1 MRVKIPLEPQGAKR
15 PRVNS
20 KLNSAYYDTA
30 YREWLRDAMQWV
42 EDYLLDTDLAM
53 VKELLGTDKDGNQYK
68 NTHIIKG
75 FKKLK
80 DIEYKTDVETGLK
93 VVKNRNVALDENG
106 DVILD
111 KDGYVLSLSGQKIP
125 ILGKIRDDYLGLKA
139 RILFILPRR
148 NNRETR
154 IDDRPFP
161 VDANT
166 SDIDNYAKS
175 IIDAFFENPMF
186 KETGLNDRHI
196 QSLLLQKRYAKPDED
211 IGIIF
216 EIKAI

>member
-1 MRVKIPLEPQGAKR
+1 M
-15 PRVNS
+15 
-20 KLNSAYYDTA
+20 
-30 YREWLRDAMQWV
+30 
-42 EDYLLDTDLAM
+42 
-53 VKELLGTDKDGNQYK
+53 
-68 NTHIIKG
+68 
-75 FKKLK
+75 
-80 DIEYKTDVETGLK
+80 
-93 VVKNRNVALDENG
+93 VKNRNVALDESG

-175 IIDAFFENPMF
+175 IIDAFL
-186 KETGLNDRHI
+186 KILCLKKQD
-196 QSLLLQKRYAKPDED
+196 
-211 IGIIF
+211 
-216 EIKAI
+216 